1 MRAGGLEMG
10 TVPPYYTVYI
20 YTYIY
25 VYVYIYI
32 LHIYIY
38 VCIYIYMYIPSYL
51 NDIPRISS
59 PRSQLVPKERFRA
72 DGRQLDLRWKS
83 EIRDRFSPSSLCY
96 SCCGRTCLQDLES
109 YVILWLCLSPSDR
122 SEWFHC
128 KVIRPASGASGVMPH
143 YALSLGC
150 TGFQLDIFCLGMII
164 NTFIHNHT
172 HAIIIW

>member
-1 MRAGGLEMG
+1 MLHFLRSVFLSRVSGRPSRPAEDEGWWFRDGYSTAIL
-10 TVPPYYTVYI
+10 YSIYI
-20 YTYIY
+20 YTYIYIY

-32 LHIYIY
+32 YIIYIY
-38 VCIYIYMYIPSYL
+38 IYICMYIYIYMYIPSYL

-109 YVILWLCLSPSDR
+109 YVIL
-122 SEWFHC
+122 
-128 KVIRPASGASGVMPH
+128 
-143 YALSLGC
+143 
-150 TGFQLDIFCLGMII
+150 
-164 NTFIHNHT
+164 
-172 HAIIIW
+172 